1 MEDKATNARP
11 AEQARFPT
19 IDRILGA
26 LVGLVIG
33 NRRTLDAR
41 GELDQCEPSEVAQ
54 IAHDLSVTPE
64 ELKVLAGKSPASA
77 IDQLLAALGVDR
89 PRRPFSEPALVR
101 DLQRL
106 CSACVFKRQCGR
118 ELATGTAAAH
128 YRTYCPNAYTLD
140 YMIGRGR

>member
-1 MEDKATNARP
+1 MNARP

-89 PRRPFSEPALVR
+89 SRRPFSEPALVR
-101 DLQRL
+101 DLQGL

>member
-1 MEDKATNARP
+1 MNARP

-26 LVGLVIG
+26 IVGLVIG

-64 ELKVLAGKSPASA
+64 ELKVLAGKSPDSASA

-89 PRRPFSEPALVR
+89 LRRPFSEPALVR

-106 CSACVFKRQCGR
+106 CSVCDFKRQCGR
-118 ELATGTAAAH
+118 ELAAGTAAAL
-128 YRTYCPNAYTLD
+128 YRAYCPNAYTLD